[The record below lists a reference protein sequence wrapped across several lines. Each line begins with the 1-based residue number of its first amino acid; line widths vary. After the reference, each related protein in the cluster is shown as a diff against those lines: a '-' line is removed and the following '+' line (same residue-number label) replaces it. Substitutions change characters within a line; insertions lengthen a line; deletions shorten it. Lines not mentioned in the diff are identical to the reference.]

1 MTPDGKWE
9 RRGKCNRCG
18 TAKPGGGRGGGR
30 GGGGGGGGGRGSV
43 AAAPQGPPGMFK
55 EGDWTCPGCGNTNWA
70 RRSACNMCNTP
81 KPGTVDTNREGHGGG
96 FKELDEGEVEEARK
110 RRAQFEEND
119 TELYDEFGRLKK
131 KFRGGGDADRKARE
145 AAALARLRGDP
156 VPGAPAGGGGAG
168 ARPRS
173 RSRSPGWDGA
183 AGGRVAHHD
192 NAAERDRAAARD
204 KTRDRASERGR
215 LGDRGRRP
223 ERERGGGGG
232 GGDRAREPERG
243 RDAERGR
250 GRYDDDSRERGR
262 R

>member
-156 VPGAPAGGGGAG
+156 VPGASAGGAAS

-232 GGDRAREPERG
+232 GGGDRGREPERG